1 MTWKFCAAYVLSCPN
16 FNFLLSFFF
25 DPVLNFVCFLS
36 YHSICIYLLHF
47 LTIYVVEIHHKG
59 LLSVIL
65 LNKLRYREKQLR
77 IPTNKKPIKANSY
90 IITVLQENSQANS
103 YSINHGV

>member
-1 MTWKFCAAYVLSCPN
+1 MHGFSLSNDLEILRGLCFVMPKFEFFTL
-16 FNFLLSFFF
+16 FFF

-65 LNKLRYREKQLR
+65 LNKLRYRETL
-77 IPTNKKPIKANSY
+77 
-90 IITVLQENSQANS
+90 
-103 YSINHGV
+103 